1 MGEPLNLLQ
10 ISFIIPPEIVPGRAG
25 VLVTVMLVLVNL
37 FLNIT
42 SKSPNTDSLT
52 AISCWMIGCI
62 LFVALALM
70 EYAII
75 LFSKHIIS
83 FKNPYSVK
91 SKIFAYLDS
100 FSLLIFMLLFIVF
113 NVVFWNVYQKWIK
126 ILIFNNFALARIRMQ
141 GFTPT
146 AFVKQYQNNGKFS
159 FNIFILV

>member
-1 MGEPLNLLQ
+1 MGNLKSHKIKIIKKYISYTLQ
-10 ISFIIPPEIVPGRAG
+10 ISFIIPPENVPGRAG

-70 EYAII
+70 EYAMI
-75 LFSKHIIS
+75 LFSKHVLS

-91 SKIFAYLDS
+91 SKIFTYLDS
-100 FSLLIFMLLFIVF
+100 FSLFLFMLLFIVF
-113 NVVFWNVYQKWIK
+113 NIVFWNTYQ
-126 ILIFNNFALARIRMQ
+126 Q
-141 GFTPT
+141 
-146 AFVKQYQNNGKFS
+146 
-159 FNIFILV
+159 